1 MRLIVNLSFTN
12 EKNFFLMKSLCYF
25 TLSCLVPPT
34 PIFEDTKC
42 EIVGN
47 TLSLEW
53 SLMTSPSTSL
63 SAKVENYVI
72 EVDDGMGGDFQEVH
86 RTPDM
91 FCTLGGLQFDSTYR
105 ARVRATNEA
114 GESCSSHEIVMST
127 PESKFCFLSLKQHFS

>member
-1 MRLIVNLSFTN
+1 
-12 EKNFFLMKSLCYF
+12 MKSLCYF

-91 FCTLGGLQFDSTYR
+91 FCTLGGLQFDSLIER
-105 ARVRATNEA
+105 AYEQQTKRAKVAQVT
-114 GESCSSHEIVMST
+114 
-127 PESKFCFLSLKQHFS
+127 KLS